1 MRIAVDAMGGDY
13 APAQIVLGAVEAVR
27 KYKCDIVLVGDE
39 ARIKAELAKSGMSDN
54 PHLIVHHASEA
65 IDMGEHPVEAIRHK
79 KDASLVVA
87 TKLVKSGEC
96 DGVLSAGSTGAATVA
111 AKMFLKMIKGIDRPS
126 ITTPLPTTHGIAL
139 LLDSGAIVDSKPR
152 DLTEMAMMGSIFSKY
167 VYGIDNPKVGLLN
180 IGEEETKG
188 NKKVQATY
196 PMLKQA
202 RDVNFIGNIEGRDI
216 PSGKA
221 DVVICDGFVGNIVLK
236 FAEGLALTLFQLIKD
251 AIKNGGIL
259 AKLGAVLVMP
269 ALKKLG
275 RRLDVSEYG
284 GAPLLG
290 VNGCCIICHGS
301 SNAKAICSAIGV
313 AIECVKND
321 VTGHIRDSIAEE
333 ELLANDSETI

>member
-1 MRIAVDAMGGDY
+1 M
-13 APAQIVLGAVEAVR
+13 
-27 KYKCDIVLVGDE
+27 
-39 ARIKAELAKSGMSDN
+39 
-54 PHLIVHHASEA
+54 
-65 IDMGEHPVEAIRHK
+65 
-79 KDASLVVA
+79 
-87 TKLVKSGEC
+87 
-96 DGVLSAGSTGAATVA
+96 
-111 AKMFLKMIKGIDRPS
+111 
-126 ITTPLPTTHGIAL
+126 
-139 LLDSGAIVDSKPR
+139 
-152 DLTEMAMMGSIFSKY
+152 
-167 VYGIDNPKVGLLN
+167 
-180 IGEEETKG
+180 
-188 NKKVQATY
+188 
-196 PMLKQA
+196 
-202 RDVNFIGNIEGRDI
+202 
-216 PSGKA
+216 
-221 DVVICDGFVGNIVLK
+221 
-236 FAEGLALTLFQLIKD
+236 TLFQLIKD

>member
-27 KYKCDIVLVGDE
+27 KYECDIVLVGDE
-39 ARIKAELAKSGMSDN
+39 EKIKAELAKTGMATN

-65 IDMGEHPVEAIRHK
+65 IEMGEHPVEAIRHK

-126 ITTPLPTTHGIAL
+126 IATPLPTTHGIAL

-216 PSGKA
+216 PGGRA

-236 FAEGLALTLFQLIKD
+236 FAEGLAVTLFQLIKD
-251 AIKNGGIL
+251 AIENGGVL

-269 ALKKLG
+269 ALKRLG
-275 RRLDVSEYG
+275 KRLDVSEYG

-301 SNAKAICSAIGV
+301 SNAKAICSAIGDRKSV
-313 AIECVKND
+313 V
-321 VTGHIRDSIAEE
+321 
-333 ELLANDSETI
+333 